1 VDALFEYYYS
11 ESESEYW
18 SNPARPLIA
27 SFFGD
32 TDAAVGDATAFVVGV
47 GEAVIIVTGDGL
59 GFVVVGLCCNV
70 TDGLSIRGDS
80 VTLDR
85 RRLVSPP

>member
-1 VDALFEYYYS
+1 M
-11 ESESEYW
+11 
-18 SNPARPLIA
+18 RPDFIA

-32 TDAAVGDATAFVVGV
+32 TDAAMRSDAAFVVAV
-47 GEAVIIVTGDGL
+47 GEVVIFVSGDGL
-59 GFVVVGLCCNV
+59 GFVVVGLCCDV
-70 TDGLSIRGDS
+70 PDGLSIHGDS